1 MIISKRQTVF
11 ELVKLLKNKDSW
23 ESWFVWIVKK
33 ARFENILYEPQNI
46 LKKQEVRPKNLT
58 STYLG
63 WGGWI
68 RTNECRHQKP
78 MPYHLATPQSIFNRQ
93 VSNRL
98 ISTCRH
104 IFMLLFL
111 LMQELFFI
119 LCKKF
124 YFCLRSCFFFSSLAF
139 KTSKSLSVAILSK
152 MVLTTRSISL
162 FSR

>member
-1 MIISKRQTVF
+1 M
-11 ELVKLLKNKDSW
+11 KNKDSC

-58 STYLG
+58 SKQSG

-78 MPYHLATPQSIFNRQ
+78 MPYHLATPQSIFHRP

-104 IFMLLFL
+104 IFMPIFL
-111 LMQELFFI
+111 LMQELFLFFMNFFYKALI
-119 LCKKF
+119 LYKN
-124 YFCLRSCFFFSSLAF
+124 L
-139 KTSKSLSVAILSK
+139 
-152 MVLTTRSISL
+152 MVIQ
-162 FSR
+162 

>member
-1 MIISKRQTVF
+1 MVTVHF
-11 ELVKLLKNKDSW
+11 TPLWCIVVAQFASQGIWQSPIKKDLVKTRSYKL
-23 ESWFVWIVKK
+23 F
-33 ARFENILYEPQNI
+33 
-46 LKKQEVRPKNLT
+46 
-58 STYLG
+58 G